1 MVKYKAILCACAFLI
16 FSGISLKAQ
25 NATTFVHT
33 IKQGETVFSIART
46 YHVSTQDIFRLNPD
60 ALDGIK
66 AGNTL
71 IIPQS
76 PSSSV
81 SGKRYHTV
89 AAGETLYRLTKL
101 YQVSVEDIC
110 KANPGLTA
118 ENFKVGMVILI
129 PRSTVPQTAVKKTAA
144 TEPQKPKCR
153 EMHKV
158 QRRETIY
165 SIARDYNITE
175 TELIAA
181 NPELSASGYKLKRG
195 SYICIPYAT
204 PSPVKTSTSTQ
215 TPTDKE
221 LICQPVA
228 STPQSLVRMGVI
240 LPLKKQHK
248 ESSRMIEFYRGALL
262 AVEQMKKSGLSV
274 DIYTYD
280 SGETARELQQ
290 LLNSKKLPKL
300 DFILGPLYPEQIE
313 TLSKY
318 CQSRQIRMV
327 VPFSSLG
334 DEVYSTPS
342 YFAVSPPKSFQQA
355 EACEL
360 TLEVFK
366 NQNFIFLDSKEN
378 DEDAANF
385 TDELE
390 KQLQQNGITSKTVSI
405 GSDELAWLRAL
416 TRYKDNVI
424 IPNSSSIKV
433 LNTLFPKLKEIAKE
447 YPEYRIKLLGYPEW
461 QTYTSKHLENFYKFD
476 TYAYSQFYRNPL
488 TSLSAQFDKNYR
500 NNFNQSPIPSY
511 PRFGMLGY
519 DLTYYFLKGISTY
532 GKGFETHLKDVK
544 TQPYQHRFSFSRIS
558 NWSGFINKEIQFIHY
573 TPSQSIELIR
583 LKQ

>member
-16 FSGISLKAQ
+16 FSGISLRAQ
-25 NATTFVHT
+25 DSKTFVHT
-33 IKQGETVFSIART
+33 IKQGETVFSIAQT
-46 YHVSTQDIFRLNPD
+46 YHVSTQEIFRLNPD
-60 ALDGIK
+60 ALDCIK
-66 AGNTL
+66 SVNTL
-71 IIPQS
+71 IIPQNT
-76 PSSSV
+76 
-81 SGKRYHTV
+81 SGTATGQRYHTV

-101 YQVSVEDIC
+101 YQVSAEDIC

-118 ENFKVGMVILI
+118 DNFKTGMVVLI
-129 PRSTVPQTAVKKTAA
+129 PRSSTQQATAKKTASA
-144 TEPQKPKCR
+144 EPQKPKCK

-158 QRRETIY
+158 QRRETLY
-165 SIARDYNITE
+165 SISKDYNITE
-175 TELIAA
+175 AELIAA
-181 NPELSASGYKLKRG
+181 NPEMKEPDYKLKRG
-195 SYICIPYAT
+195 SYICIPY
-204 PSPVKTSTSTQ
+204 PSPKPKAEVQ
-215 TPTDKE
+215 APTNKE
-221 LICQPVA
+221 LICPPTVSA
-228 STPQSLVRMGVI
+228 PQSLVRMGVI
-240 LPLKKQHK
+240 LPFKKQYK

-262 AVEQMKKSGLSV
+262 AVENMKKSGLSV
-274 DIYTYD
+274 EVYAYN
-280 SGETARELQQ
+280 SGETAKELQQ
-290 LLNSKKLPKL
+290 LLNTGKVPQL

-318 CQSRQIRMV
+318 CQNKQIRLV

-334 DEVYSTPS
+334 DEVYSTPR

-360 TLEVFK
+360 TLEIFK

-378 DEDAANF
+378 DEDAASF

-390 KQLQQNGITSKTVSI
+390 KQLQQNGIRSKTVSL
-405 GSDELAWLRAL
+405 GSDEMAWLSAL

-424 IPNSSSIKV
+424 VPNSSSIKV
-433 LNTLFPKLKEIAKE
+433 LNTLFPKLKEIAKS

-461 QTYTSKHLENFYKFD
+461 QTYTNKHLENFYKFD

-488 TSLSAQFDKNYR
+488 QSQSSQFDQNYR
-500 NNFNQSPIPSY
+500 NNFNQSPIASY

-519 DLTYYFLKGISTY
+519 DLTYYFLKGISAY
-532 GKGFETHLKDVK
+532 GKGFENHLKDVK

-558 NWSGFINKEIQFIHY
+558 NWSGFINKEMQFIHY

>member
-16 FSGISLKAQ
+16 FSGISLRAQ
-25 NATTFVHT
+25 DSKTFVHT
-33 IKQGETVFSIART
+33 IKQGETVFSIAQT
-46 YHVSTQDIFRLNPD
+46 YHVSTQEIFRLNPD

-76 PSSSV
+76 T
-81 SGKRYHTV
+81 SGASNGQRYHTV

-118 ENFKVGMVILI
+118 DNFKTGMVILI
-129 PRSTVPQTAVKKTAA
+129 PQSTPQQVQVKKTVSAD
-144 TEPQKPKCR
+144 PQKPKCK

-165 SIARDYNITE
+165 SISKDYNITE
-175 TELIAA
+175 AELIAA
-181 NPELSASGYKLKRG
+181 NPEMSASDYKLKRG
-195 SYICIPYAT
+195 SYICIPYPT
-204 PSPVKTSTSTQ
+204 PKTKPETQ
-215 TPTDKE
+215 APTNKE
-221 LICQPVA
+221 LICQPAVSA
-228 STPQSLVRMGVI
+228 PQSLVRMGVI
-240 LPLKKQHK
+240 LPFKKQHK

-262 AVEQMKKSGLSV
+262 AVENMKKNGLSV
-274 DIYTYD
+274 EIYAYD
-280 SGETARELQQ
+280 SGETATELQQ
-290 LLNSKKLPKL
+290 LLNTKKLPEL
-300 DFILGPLYPEQIE
+300 DFILGPLYPAQIE

-318 CQSRQIRMV
+318 CQNRQIRLV

-334 DEVYSTPS
+334 DDVYNTPR

-360 TLEVFK
+360 TLEIFK

-378 DEDAANF
+378 DEDAASF

-390 KQLQQNGITSKTVSI
+390 KQLQQHGIRSKTLSI
-405 GSDELAWLRAL
+405 GSDELAWLGAL

-424 IPNSSSIKV
+424 VPNSSSIKL
-433 LNTLFPKLKEIAKE
+433 LNTLFPKLKEISKE
-447 YPEYRIKLLGYPEW
+447 YPEYHIKLLGYPEW

-488 TSLSAQFDKNYR
+488 QGKSSQFDKNYR
-500 NNFNQSPIPSY
+500 NNFNQSPIASY

-519 DLTYYFLKGISTY
+519 DLTYYFLKGISAY
-532 GKGFETHLKDVK
+532 GKGFENHLKDVK

-558 NWSGFINKEIQFIHY
+558 NWSGFINKEMQFIHY